1 MRMSMRLTRV
11 AGTFNIGVNAVANES
26 LAFITPDADPSFIRD
41 VEEALGV
48 KPFQTTVSGSHVVGS
63 LVAMNSNGAVVS
75 GLAEAS
81 ETEVIRKYL
90 PVLLL
95 PDQYNAAGNNILA
108 NDRGAVINPEIDD
121 RTVERVAEILNV
133 EVVRASIAGC
143 NTVGSVCRCT
153 NRGCLCSTDAT
164 DDEVEILREVLKVD
178 VQRTTVNHGSKYI
191 GAGIIANSKGALV
204 GDETTPIEMGRIE
217 DGLAL

>member
-1 MRMSMRLTRV
+1 MSMRLTRV

-26 LAFITPDADPSFIRD
+26 LAFITPDADAAFIKD
-41 VEEALGV
+41 VEEVLGV

-63 LVAMNSNGAVVS
+63 LVVMNSNGAVLS
-75 GLAEAS
+75 GLAEES
-81 ETEVIRKYL
+81 EVEVIRKCL

-95 PDQYNAAGNNILA
+95 PDQYNAAGNNILV
-108 NDRGAVINPEIDD
+108 NDNGAVVNPEMDD
-121 RTVERVAEILNV
+121 RTAEKVAEILNV
-133 EVVRASIAGC
+133 EVVKASVAGC

-153 NRGCLCSTDAT
+153 NKGCVCSTDAT

-178 VQRTTVNHGSKYI
+178 VQRSTVNHGSKYI
-191 GAGIIANSKGALV
+191 GAGILANSKGALV

-217 DGLAL
+217 DGLSL